1 MAAIV
6 DLDINEGE
14 TFIMAIE
21 FWSDQD
27 NTIPIDVSS
36 DVFTGSFKIGTKSIP
51 MAFSFLQT
59 NIIEA
64 KVEYTE
70 MAVLSNAGK
79 YDIEQLDVAGDKFRI
94 MQGNVRVSQEV
105 TV

>member
-1 MAAIV
+1 
-6 DLDINEGE
+6 
-14 TFIMAIE
+14 
-21 FWSDQD
+21 
-27 NTIPIDVSS
+27 
-36 DVFTGSFKIGTKSIP
+36 
-51 MAFSFLQT
+51 
-59 NIIEA
+59 
-64 KVEYTE
+64 